1 METITSDGLEISSS
15 SETPEQMQL
24 ALGEPEVAVEAAPA
38 QEPEKTGETPEKT
51 GEISPEEPKLTKE
64 QRHSAPERVKRAT
77 AEAAAAKREAEDARK
92 QAVSLQERLARFE
105 AQQPSKE
112 DDPEPTEEQFEAYK
126 DYVKA
131 QSRWEARQELK
142 AFNAAQAEMQRRV
155 VINGQMDQAKQAFS
169 GRIKEAGGQEFLD
182 KLSED
187 VLNIAADTPV
197 GVAVRDSEMAPK
209 LMQYLSDHPDELRAL
224 SGLHPAHIFRAIG
237 KIEGKLEGV
246 AVTGNAPRVVA
257 VSRAKPPVKPVTGM
271 PAVGNE
277 LSEDTPFEEF
287 VARRRASMN
296 AHSRN

>member
-1 METITSDGLEISSS
+1 M
-15 SETPEQMQL
+15 
-24 ALGEPEVAVEAAPA
+24 
-38 QEPEKTGETPEKT
+38 
-51 GEISPEEPKLTKE
+51 
-64 QRHSAPERVKRAT
+64 
-77 AEAAAAKREAEDARK
+77 
-92 QAVSLQERLARFE
+92 
-105 AQQPSKE
+105 
-112 DDPEPTEEQFEAYK
+112 
-126 DYVKA
+126 KA

-142 AFNAAQAEMQRRV
+142 AFNAAQAETEKKA
-155 VINGQMDQAKQAFS
+155 VIQTQMDQARKAFAD
-169 GRIKEAGGQEFLD
+169 KLQEAGGQEFLD

-187 VLNIAADTPV
+187 VLNIPADTPI

-209 LMQYLSDHPDELRAL
+209 LMSYLSDHPDELRAL

-271 PAVGNE
+271 PSVGNE

>member
-24 ALGEPEVAVEAAPA
+24 ALGEPEVAVEAAPEA
-38 QEPEKTGETPEKT
+38 EKAPEPSEEAPITT
-51 GEISPEEPKLTKE
+51 EEPKLTKE

-77 AEAAAAKREAEDARK
+77 AEAAAAKREAEDARR
-92 QAVSLQERLARFE
+92 QAASLQERLARFE
-105 AQQPSKE
+105 TQQTSNEE
-112 DDPEPTEEQFEAYK
+112 DAEPTEEQFEAYK

-142 AFNAAQAEMQRRV
+142 AFNAAQAETQRRV
-155 VINGQMDQAKQAFS
+155 TINGQMEQAKQAFS
-169 GRIKEAGGQEFLD
+169 GKIKEAGGQEFLD

-197 GVAVRDSEMAPK
+197 GVAVRDSEMVPK

-271 PAVGNE
+271 PSVGNE

-287 VARRRASMN
+287 VARRRASIN